1 MKSRDEESTSSST
14 ESEIKLNERKKLIN
28 LFLKSVSELNDKM
41 ERALGQEIRNAKL
54 SHGHGGFR
62 LHSFTIMITMGVYL
76 QRPWIHSS

>member
-41 ERALGQEIRNAKL
+41 ERALGQEIGNAKP

-62 LHSFTIMITMGVYL
+62 LHLFTNMITMGVYL